1 MKNLR
6 LALDWTPNTNHIGFF
21 VAQEKGF
28 YKEFGITVDIT
39 NPAQDDYAVTPA
51 KKVELG
57 NADLALCPFES
68 VISYQTKAARFDAV
82 AIATV
87 FQEDLS
93 AIVVRED
100 SNIKSPKDLDNCSYA
115 SYKARYED
123 EIVKQMIKNDGG
135 EGSIQVV
142 YPQKLGIW
150 QTVENKTYDAT
161 WIFMNWE
168 GVEAKSKGLQ
178 LRSFKLA
185 DFGIPYSYSPIIMG
199 SRTRIMEL
207 KEVYSNFLSATKKG
221 FLFSKDYPEEA
232 AKILSRHLSESDRD
246 IDLLETIK
254 ISASVLENEDSWG
267 VMSKKRVQDF
277 IDWLSLNEL
286 ETSKLNFDDL
296 VYPNLI

>member
-1 MKNLR
+1 M
-6 LALDWTPNTNHIGFF
+6 ALDWTPNSNHIGFF

-28 YKEFGITVDIT
+28 YADVEIAFEII
-39 NPAQDDYAVTPA
+39 NPALDNYARTPA

-68 VISYQTKAARFDAV
+68 VISYQTKAVTFDAV

-93 AIVVRED
+93 AIVVRKD

-135 EGSIQVV
+135 EGSIRVV

-150 QTVENKTYDAT
+150 QTIENTTYDAT
-161 WIFMNWE
+161 WVFMNWE
-168 GVEAKSKGLQ
+168 GVEATSKGLV
-178 LRSFKLA
+178 LRSFKLS

-199 SRTRIMEL
+199 SRTRVAKS
-207 KEVYSNFLSATKKG
+207 KEVYANFLSATKKG
-221 FLFSKDYPEEA
+221 FLFSKDYPNEA
-232 AKILSRHLSESDRD
+232 AEILKPFLPKKDRQ
-246 IDLLETIK
+246 IDLIDSLK
-254 ISASVLENEDSWG
+254 ISASALENEDSWG

-277 IDWLSLNEL
+277 INWLNLNEL
-286 ETSKLNFDDL
+286 ETTKLNFDDL

>member
-68 VISYQTKAARFDAV
+68 VISYQTKAVRFDAV

-286 ETSKLNFDDL
+286 ETTKLNFDDL